1 MPASEK
7 YLKFAEL
14 LYFQAFEKELPQR
27 DYKQQDIEYIIQEL
41 MNHPHGDVFKSEL
54 LH

>member
-14 LYFQAFEKELPQR
+14 LYFQTFEQELPKR
-27 DYKQQDIEYIIQEL
+27 DYKQQDIEYIIQVL
-41 MNHPHGDVFKSEL
+41 MNHPQDDLFESEV